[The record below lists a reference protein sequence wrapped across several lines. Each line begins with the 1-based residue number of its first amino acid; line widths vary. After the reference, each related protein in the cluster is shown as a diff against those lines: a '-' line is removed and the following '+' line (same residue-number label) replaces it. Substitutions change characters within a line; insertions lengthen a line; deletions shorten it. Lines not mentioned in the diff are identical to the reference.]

1 MVRSAPIGG
10 RSVDCS
16 PMTRSNVPGDKS
28 RPPESIDEP
37 PIDLDAAARLM
48 ADAGF
53 VLFRTPPGSPTP
65 ESCLMVVIRDVPSE
79 RHFDAEVASFWVTS
93 DERGQLQSVDR
104 KVRLPFSRP
113 YSWGRIRIVDRLGA
127 RNSFVGFGGE
137 VTGESVGAGARLL
150 IFRSPA
156 MIFRL
161 TGHSQR
167 EDRLAQEVLTFFGRI
182 VPHLWTPDVER
193 RVSSASPLDLYSALL
208 LHTRARVVRS
218 RALREALGGGES
230 FLHREIALMEAT
242 RPDRLQ
248 GGRLLLAA
256 LELPLDSA

>member
-1 MVRSAPIGG
+1 
-10 RSVDCS
+10 
-16 PMTRSNVPGDKS
+16 
-28 RPPESIDEP
+28 
-37 PIDLDAAARLM
+37 M
-48 ADAGF
+48 ADMGF

-79 RHFDAEVASFWVTS
+79 HHFDAEIASFWATS
-93 DERGQLQSVDR
+93 DERGQLQTVDR
-104 KVRLPFSRP
+104 TVGLPISRP

-127 RNSFVGFGGE
+127 RNSFVSFGG
-137 VTGESVGAGARLL
+137 VLTGESVGAGARLL

-182 VPHLWTPDVER
+182 VPHLWTPGIER
-193 RVSSASPLDLYSALL
+193 LISSASPLDLYSALL
-208 LHTRARVVRS
+208 LHTRAGVVRS
-218 RALREALGGGES
+218 RALREALAGAES
-230 FLHREIALMEAT
+230 FVHREIALMEAN

-248 GGRLLLAA
+248 AGRLLLAA
-256 LELPLDSA
+256 LELPLDFA